1 MGSTWWHLGF
11 QRDVVLANSLA
22 PSTFRTYRTGINHY
36 SRFCQTF
43 WIPPLPLTQDHM
55 ERFCV
60 SLQHRIAYKSIKVYL
75 CGVQLWSTLAGCG
88 EQIAEMPRLQ
98 YVLRGIRRLQGN
110 LFTRPLRTP
119 VTWPL
124 MQIICR
130 HIVLTERPFDRDM
143 LLAAVLLAFFGL
155 MRVSEYASSTAN
167 QVDPDALSVQDVT
180 ISVRHNMV
188 RVVIK
193 KSKTDPFRMGITLR
207 ICAIS
212 HPLCPVR
219 AIIRFLRRRGT
230 QPGPLFRYQNGTYL
244 TRQKMRD
251 LLARSLPFLDNVNT
265 HSFRRGGASAL
276 ADAGVPGHVIQI
288 LGRWK
293 SGAYT
298 QYIRYSEQFLR
309 ATTARMVGTASSYQ

>member
-1 MGSTWWHLGF
+1 M
-11 QRDVVLANSLA
+11 
-22 PSTFRTYRTGINHY
+22 
-36 SRFCQTF
+36 F
-43 WIPPLPLTQDHM
+43 WISPLPLVEDHM

-60 SLQHRIAYKSIKVYL
+60 SLQHRVAYKSIKVYL
-75 CGVQLWSTLAGCG
+75 CGVQLWSTIAGAT
-88 EQIAEMPRLQ
+88 EQISDMPRLQ
-98 YVLRGIRRLQGN
+98 YVLRGIRRSQGN
-110 LFTRPLRTP
+110 LFTRPLRVP

-130 HIVLTERPFDRDM
+130 HIARTEPPFDRDM
-143 LLAAVLLAFFGL
+143 LLAAALLAFFGL
-155 MRVSEYASSTAN
+155 MRVSEYASSTAH
-167 QVDPDALSVQDVT
+167 QVDPEALRVQDV
-180 ISVRHNMV
+180 IIARNHNMV

-193 KSKTDPFRMGITLR
+193 KSKTDPFRMGATLR
-207 ICAIS
+207 ICSIP

-230 QPGPLFRYQNGTYL
+230 HPGPLFIYQNGTYL
-244 TRQKMRD
+244 TRQRMRD

-293 SGAYT
+293 SRAYT
-298 QYIRYSEQFLR
+298 QYVQFSEHFLSHTM
-309 ATTARMVGTASSYQ
+309 ASMVGASSAYQ